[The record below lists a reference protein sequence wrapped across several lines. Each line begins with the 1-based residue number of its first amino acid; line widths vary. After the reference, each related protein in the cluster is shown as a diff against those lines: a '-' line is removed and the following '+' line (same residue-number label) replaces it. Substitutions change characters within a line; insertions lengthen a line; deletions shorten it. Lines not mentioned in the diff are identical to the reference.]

1 MDAAPLVTLNIRL
14 ADAYRV
20 EDHGLRVLESIS
32 DNRALPERVR
42 SRADL
47 HGVETSAQ
55 RACIL
60 HALQMTSP
68 TLAQRL
74 TASSAE
80 PLPRTAILA
89 DWSRLERREIA
100 AYADLLPYL
109 RFAGIEGLASECAA
123 ALDLQRSVLHWLESL
138 DAAEAPALAAPMPAG
153 LRLAF

>member
-1 MDAAPLVTLNIRL
+1 MNAALHLLEIASPKGGADGMDASPAALTLLHRT
-14 ADAYRV
+14 
-20 EDHGLRVLESIS
+20 HGGDI
-32 DNRALPERVR
+32 
-42 SRADL
+42 ADL
-47 HGVETSAQ
+47 DGA
-55 RACIL
+55 
-60 HALQMTSP
+60 
-68 TLAQRL
+68 
-74 TASSAE
+74 
-80 PLPRTAILA
+80 LPRTATLA